1 MPLSICAELREE
13 SRVSR
18 QNARNER
25 DTRLKQLWASHAL
38 SLAMFAEK
46 IERTYAD
53 LLRKVDD
60 AKKVAEGAVPGERL
74 ESEEVSLLKQRLTFL
89 QAAFLSAREHE
100 HRSAAPSR

>member
-18 QNARNER
+18 QTAVKER
-25 DTRLKQLWASHAL
+25 DTRLKQLWASHAV

-60 AKKVAEGAVPGERL
+60 TRTVAERAVRSELLERKELSVLEATFNVTSGGRSKRAGARN
-74 ESEEVSLLKQRLTFL
+74 
-89 QAAFLSAREHE
+89 
-100 HRSAAPSR
+100 RSAAPSR

>member
-18 QNARNER
+18 QKARNEC
-25 DTRLKQLWASHAL
+25 DTRWKQLWASHAL

-60 AKKVAEGAVPGERL
+60 AKK
-74 ESEEVSLLKQRLTFL
+74 LLKERSRVSGWR
-89 QAAFLSAREHE
+89 AKKSAY
-100 HRSAAPSR
+100 